1 MKLVIFIGLTLTIIA
16 ILICI
21 IANMGEENKILRR
34 NFKNMQRRFET
45 ENRKANT
52 LMLQYD
58 SLKNALEKSIQN
70 SSNAKH

>member
-58 SLKNALEKSIQN
+58 SLKNALEKSKN
-70 SSNAKH
+70 NSNAKH

>member
-70 SSNAKH
+70 NSNAKH